1 MGESMEIVNQG
12 IMGGGRA
19 PISVTPS
26 GFFGTD
32 IGNIVELPNFL
43 TEEEKERLIN
53 FALNNKV
60 WDETETHVDEDGIVL
75 YDANIWKDRVCTGN
89 SLMKSDPEI
98 VNLLWQMIDRLKI
111 EVDKFFNV
119 DVQATGPAIVR
130 WPVGAR
136 QEPHADKEFHT
147 GLEEGRPNDFPWYDI
162 AGLFYFNDDYEGGE
176 LYFPRQGIEFKP
188 KAGAAYFFPGDKHY
202 VHGVRPVR
210 SGNRFTSPFF
220 WTILKHTG
228 EKQPP
233 EGSENNFYKSPAWQK
248 YFGGDSQNA

>member
-1 MGESMEIVNQG
+1 VEVVNKG
-12 IMGGGRA
+12 VMGGGRA
-19 PISVTPS
+19 PVSITPS
-26 GFFGTD
+26 GFFGNSLD
-32 IGNIVELPNFL
+32 NIVELENFL
-43 TEEEKERLIN
+43 TEEEKQRLTN
-53 FALNNKV
+53 FALTNKI
-60 WDETETHVDEDGIVL
+60 WDETETHVDDDGLVL
-75 YDANIWKDRVCTGN
+75 YDADIWKDRVCTN
-89 SLMKSDPEI
+89 ESLRKSDPEI
-98 VNLLWQMIDRLKI
+98 IELLWDMINRLKI

-119 DVQATGPAIVR
+119 NVQATGPAIVR
-130 WPVGAR
+130 WPIGAR

-202 VHGVRPVR
+202 AHGVRPVK

-220 WTILKHTG
+220 WTILEHTG

-233 EGSENNFYKSPAWQK
+233 KDYSNQFKSPSWNK
-248 YFGGDSQNA
+248 YFGDKVENKNA